1 MKKAAHNTIVLIPT
15 FNESENILDLIAA
28 VSRYPVDI
36 LIIDDNSPDGTA
48 RLVREEMKK
57 RKNLHLLL
65 RKKNR
70 GRGAAGIAGFRKAL
84 ERPYTC
90 IIEMDADF
98 SHNPDDIPRLI
109 SALDAN
115 AAVVLGSRLVAG
127 GKDMGRRLHPM
138 LITRIA
144 NLYIRA
150 LLGIKAKDCNSG
162 FRCFRREVL
171 ENIRLCSMTSTGP
184 DIVQEVLYRCH
195 KKGYRIRE
203 IPITFI
209 NRRKGESKLT
219 IPMILK
225 SYFRM
230 IAIRFRQ

>member
-1 MKKAAHNTIVLIPT
+1 
-15 FNESENILDLIAA
+15 
-28 VSRYPVDI
+28 
-36 LIIDDNSPDGTA
+36 
-48 RLVREEMKK
+48 
-57 RKNLHLLL
+57 
-65 RKKNR
+65 
-70 GRGAAGIAGFRKAL
+70 
-84 ERPYTC
+84 
-90 IIEMDADF
+90 
-98 SHNPDDIPRLI
+98 
-109 SALDAN
+109 
-115 AAVVLGSRLVAG
+115 
-127 GKDMGRRLHPM
+127 M